1 MPDKCKAYE
10 IILYHDPYITEEN
23 KSQENM
29 DFRLR
34 RGEAQK
40 QAEGFCQ
47 CLLRL
52 SLVSPK
58 PEITALV
65 TASPVSRLPPAT
77 AHVL

>member
-1 MPDKCKAYE
+1 MTGKFRAYE
-10 IILYHDPYITEEN
+10 ILLYHDANLIEEN